1 MTEHAVRFTAPGE
14 VTVAE
19 VERSA
24 PGPGEV
30 AVETAVSG
38 ISPGTETLVYRGD
51 VPDELP
57 ADTELSTIEG
67 DMSFPVEYGY
77 AAAGRVV
84 ETGKGVAADWLDRR
98 VLAFHPHRTQFCAA
112 TDHVVALPEGV
123 STEESAMLPSVE
135 TATNLV
141 LDAGPRV
148 GERAVVFGAGVIGL
162 CTTAVLSAF
171 PLESLVVVEPIPAR
185 RERAVRLGADRAVT
199 PEEASTLFED
209 GEPDGADLAIEVS
222 GQPTT
227 LDDAIA
233 AVGFDSRIVVGS
245 WYGSKTCD
253 LDLGGRFHRDR
264 LDIVSSQVSTIASGL
279 RGRWSKDR
287 RLATALNRLRQLD
300 TAAIITDRL
309 PVERAAEAFE
319 RLESSP
325 EDTLQVLLSHHSAAT
340 TGNASVNDV

>member
-1 MTEHAVRFTAPGE
+1 MTERAVRFTSPGE
-14 VTVAE
+14 VTLAE
-19 VERSA
+19 VDRSV

-38 ISPGTETLVYRGD
+38 ISPGTETLVYRGE
-51 VPDELP
+51 VPGDLP
-57 ADTELSTIEG
+57 ADAELSTLEG
-67 DMSFPVEYGY
+67 DLSFPVEYGY

-84 ETGKGVAADWLDRR
+84 ETGEAVDNDWLDRR

-135 TATNLV
+135 TATNLA
-141 LDAGPRV
+141 LDAEPRV

-185 RERAVRLGADRAVT
+185 RERAIQLGADRAVS
-199 PEEASTLFED
+199 PDEAATLFADE
-209 GEPDGADLAIEVS
+209 EQSGADLAIEVS
-222 GQPTT
+222 GQPAA

-233 AVGFDSRIVVGS
+233 AVGFDGRIIVGS

-264 LDIVSSQVSTIASGL
+264 VDIVSSQVSTIASGL

-287 RLATALNRLRQLD
+287 RLATALTRLQRLD
-300 TAAIITDRL
+300 TDTIITDRL
-309 PVERAAEAFE
+309 PVDRAGEAFE
-319 RLESSP
+319 RIESSP
-325 EDTLQVLLSHHSAAT
+325 EDTLQVLLLHHSAAT
-340 TGNASVNDV
+340 TDSAGVNDV

>member
-84 ETGKGVAADWLDRR
+84 ETGEGVAADWLDRR

-112 TDHVVALPEGV
+112 TNHVVALPEGV

-141 LDAGPRV
+141 LDAEPRV

-162 CTTAVLSAF
+162 CATAVLSAF

-222 GQPTT
+222 GQPTA

-233 AVGFDSRIVVGS
+233 AVGFDSRIIVGS

-264 LDIVSSQVSTIASGL
+264 IDIVSSQVSTIASGL

-300 TAAIITDRL
+300 TAEIITDRL

-319 RLESSP
+319 RIESSP

-340 TGNASVNDV
+340 TGNAGVNDV